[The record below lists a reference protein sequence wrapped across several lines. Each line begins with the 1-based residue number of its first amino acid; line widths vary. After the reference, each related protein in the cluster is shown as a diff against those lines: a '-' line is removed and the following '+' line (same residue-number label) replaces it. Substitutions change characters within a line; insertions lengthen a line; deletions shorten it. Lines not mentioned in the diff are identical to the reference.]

1 MELKLKLEPKPE
13 LEPVQSDG
21 SGSGSKPNTPAL
33 GGSGSETLIKRL
45 HAAQNPSRANPN
57 PYKCWEIMHFR

>member
-1 MELKLKLEPKPE
+1 MKLEPKPE

-57 PYKCWEIMHFR
+57 PYKC